1 MQMMRKLVFQSDF
14 GLGDGAVSAMK
25 GIAYGVDGNII
36 ISDVTH
42 DISPFNIWEASYRL
56 FQVVDFWPE
65 GTVFVSVVD
74 PGVGSDR
81 KSVVV
86 RLTGNRYVVTPDNG
100 TLTHLFLSDCVL
112 EMRLI
117 NESVNRLQGSDGSHT
132 FHGRDVYA
140 YTGARLASGV
150 IGYEDVGE
158 RLELSSLIQIDK
170 DKVQIEGSALTGT
183 VEILDVRFGHL
194 WTDITDTD
202 LEAIK
207 PVYGDMLNVVIL
219 HLGVELYHGTIPFCK
234 SFNDVNPGDELAY
247 VNSMMNL
254 AVGIHQ
260 GSFAKS
266 YGIKTGPEN
275 KIRISVNQAV

>member
-100 TLTHLFLSDCVL
+100 TLTHLFLSDRVL
-112 EMRLI
+112 EM
-117 NESVNRLQGSDGSHT
+117 NRL
-132 FHGRDVYA
+132 
-140 YTGARLASGV
+140 TGFRGV
-150 IGYEDVGE
+150 MD
-158 RLELSSLIQIDK
+158 LILFMA
-170 DKVQIEGSALTGT
+170 GMCMLTPGP
-183 VEILDVRFGHL
+183 G
-194 WTDITDTD
+194 
-202 LEAIK
+202 
-207 PVYGDMLNVVIL
+207 L
-219 HLGVELYHGTIPFCK
+219 H
-234 SFNDVNPGDELAY
+234 PG
-247 VNSMMNL
+247 
-254 AVGIHQ
+254 
-260 GSFAKS
+260 
-266 YGIKTGPEN
+266 
-275 KIRISVNQAV
+275 